1 MRVKKEDL
9 IEEMHYCVAE
19 LVCLITMLNSGF
31 IGVTAMVLFPLN
43 TYTNN
48 IPDMDRILKPVKRI
62 LSELSQFNQRTLIKN
77 RNK

>member
-1 MRVKKEDL
+1 MY
-9 IEEMHYCVAE
+9 YCVAE

-31 IGVTAMVLFPLN
+31 IGVTAMVLFPTLN
-43 TYTNN
+43 TNTNN